1 MTAPTDYTTDELMA
15 VCIAR
20 LINDG
25 ECVAQGIATPMVS
38 AGYFLAKLTHAPNL
52 LFASAIGNALTMNW
66 APLSVSDVER
76 VLDRHMMIAPSFAQL
91 VCEILPVLQF
101 KEFLRPAQV
110 DACGNTNN
118 IAIGDYSHPRVRLPG
133 SGGIPDVSSFST
145 NTYLYNPRHG
155 RASFVEKLDF
165 ISGVGVGAKT
175 GGVTGS
181 TSPGPRAMVT
191 DLGLFDFCDGR
202 MRLLSYHPG
211 TTIER
216 IQARTGFSISLAPGV
231 GETPAPSSEE
241 LRLLREVIDPL
252 GVRKLETLS
261 GQERWSLLRHIA
273 RHEQN
278 EQTVNQQ
285 APASQAGDSQKQEA
299 GRGRP

>member
-1 MTAPTDYTTDELMA
+1 MTAAPDYTTDEMMA

-20 LINDG
+20 LIQDG

-38 AGYFLAKLTHAPNL
+38 AGYFLAKMTHAPNL

-66 APLSVSDVER
+66 APLSISNVER
-76 VLDRHMMIAPSFAQL
+76 VLDHHMMIAPSFAQL

-110 DACGNTNN
+110 DASGNTNN

-165 ISGVGVGAKT
+165 VSGVGADSGS
-175 GGVTGS
+175 GGRAGI

-191 DLGLFDFCDGR
+191 DLGLFDFSAGR

-211 TTIER
+211 TTPER
-216 IQARTGFSISLAPGV
+216 IQSRTGFSVSIAPDV
-231 GETPAPSSEE
+231 YETPAPTKEE
-241 LRLLREVIDPL
+241 LQLLREVIDPL
-252 GVRKLETLS
+252 GVRRLETLS
-261 GQERWSLLRHIA
+261 GPDRWALLRQIA
-273 RHEQN
+273 EHER
-278 EQTVNQQ
+278 
-285 APASQAGDSQKQEA
+285 AAGEPGLTIQRGDGH
-299 GRGRP
+299 GRS

>member
-1 MTAPTDYTTDELMA
+1 MTSPPDYTTDEMMA

-20 LINDG
+20 LIEDG

-66 APLSVSDVER
+66 APLSISNVEQ

-118 IAIGDYSHPRVRLPG
+118 IAIGDYAHPRVRLPG

-165 ISGVGVGAKT
+165 ISGVGVD
-175 GGVTGS
+175 TGS
-181 TSPGPRAMVT
+181 GERSGISSPGPRAMVT
-191 DLGLFDFCDGR
+191 DLGLFDFHDGR

-211 TTIER
+211 TTPER
-216 IQARTGFSISLAPGV
+216 IQARTGFSISIASSV
-231 GETPAPSSEE
+231 YETPAPSVEE

-252 GVRKLETLS
+252 GVRRLETL
-261 GQERWSLLRHIA
+261 GGADRWALLRQIAEYEQATAIQERHDHPTGSSR
-273 RHEQN
+273 RE
-278 EQTVNQQ
+278 
-285 APASQAGDSQKQEA
+285 ASD
-299 GRGRP
+299 GRS